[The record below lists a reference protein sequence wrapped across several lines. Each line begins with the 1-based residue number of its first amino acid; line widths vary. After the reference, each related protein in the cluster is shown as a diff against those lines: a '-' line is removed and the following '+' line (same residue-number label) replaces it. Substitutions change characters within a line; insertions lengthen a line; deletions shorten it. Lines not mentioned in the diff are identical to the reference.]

1 MASLFKLER
10 GYKLLDYIF
19 PLYFVIAFFELY
31 LGMFGISVCVKY
43 VSFLILLLYGIKIY
57 INCPNY
63 KGMKSIFTLF
73 LLYNLM
79 SIIWYAINGVT
90 FQCYMNEIF
99 NSIPA
104 MFFFYI
110 GMSDKR
116 KDDRFLRYFLYS
128 CTICMLIGF
137 YLYFTMPGWFLSAKT
152 EIANNQ
158 WFSQYNYTENDIS
171 SAMRFSSYLGD
182 TYEADVYAIF
192 AFGISMMF
200 YLNRR
205 SFYNTKLSYLFIFVN
220 VVAAIMTQQRVAMAA
235 VVCYLA
241 FFIYW
246 GYRHHNRKEV
256 SNMILV
262 VVLFLILL
270 IPFVVKHFADRI
282 DVITELLTGRMENM
296 SMSKAVSER
305 NYQIKLLT
313 DHWNNPIFGHGIGS
327 GGSVA
332 RSLGHPG
339 VSDCSYIEMLYEIG
353 IVGFIFYLY
362 ILLKTVLRGILYLRN
377 YIAELVM
384 IGFVAVACIGSNT
397 LTMGFLAI
405 CPFWYC
411 MGRIWNP
418 YLFKSQFC
426 EIKN

>member
-10 GYKLLDYIF
+10 GYQLLDYIF

-137 YLYFTMPGWFLSAKT
+137 FLYLTTPSWFLSGLA
-152 EIANNQ
+152 EIASNRWHSQ
-158 WFSQYNYTENDIS
+158 WEYTESDMASMI
-171 SAMRFSSYLGD
+171 RFSSYLPE
-182 TYEADVYAIF
+182 TYEADIFAIF
-192 AFGISMMF
+192 AFGISVAF
-200 YLNRR
+200 
-205 SFYNTKLSYLFIFVN
+205 FYNHKKFYSDKFSYLFLFVN
-220 VVAAIMTQQRVAMAA
+220 FLAAIMTQQRVAMAA
-235 VVCYLA
+235 VVCFLV
-241 FFIYW
+241 FFLYW
-246 GYRHHNRKEV
+246 GYRHNNKKEATKIISIV
-256 SNMILV
+256 AFFI
-262 VVLFLILL
+262 IIL
-270 IPFVVKHFADRI
+270 IPFAFKYFADRM
-282 DVITELLTGRMENM
+282 DVIADLLTGRMENM
-296 SMSKAVSER
+296 SMSKALGER
-305 NYQIKLLT
+305 SYQLKLLT
-313 DHWNNPIFGHGIGS
+313 NHWDNPIFGHGIGA

-332 RSLGHPG
+332 RSFGHPA
-339 VSDCSYIEMLYEIG
+339 VSDCSYIEMLYELG
-353 IVGFIFYLY
+353 VVGFAFYFF
-362 ILLKTVLRGILYLRN
+362 ILVKTALRGLKFLRY
-377 YIAELVM
+377 YIPELCI
-384 IGFVAVACIGSNT
+384 IGFVAIACIGSNT
-397 LTMGFLAI
+397 LTMGFL
-405 CPFWYC
+405 CVLPFWYC
-411 MGRIWNP
+411 LGRIWNP
-418 YLFKSQFC
+418 YLFRGNQVQTQ
-426 EIKN
+426 